1 MPKASA
7 SSIHKLNSTKNNKNI
22 SLRNIYYR
30 VFRIGRVSTR
40 DLANFS
46 SHFSL
51 LLSSGVDIVTT
62 LDILKGDDRH
72 RRFQKNL
79 EGVIRLIQSGC
90 SISDAFSRF
99 PASFKPFFISMLKTG
114 EMGGSLDRILSDLSV
129 YYEEEADFKDE
140 FIQILL
146 YPIIVLCISLA
157 VITFL
162 LVSVVPVFVSIFES
176 MGSDIPLLT
185 RILLHIGTL
194 IKYLLPMILLCVIF
208 LFLAFRF
215 SPKNG
220 KLIRLRDNLLLRVP
234 VIGKTIYYFECL
246 RFAKALAILQD
257 RGIEII
263 VSLQIVSDV
272 IQNIALRSIF
282 LQACD
287 RVKQGMLLSE
297 SLKMS
302 QIIQNDFYQILRVGE
317 NSGSMGTALN
327 NIAGHY
333 SAEGKRR
340 LKIITT
346 IFEPLVLVLV
356 GLVVMFI
363 ILSIM
368 MPIYQIYNGYAD
380 LI

>member
-194 IKYLLPMILLCVIF
+194 IKYSLPMILLCVIF

-327 NIAGHY
+327 NIAGYY

>member
-7 SSIHKLNSTKNNKNI
+7 SSIHKSNTKETSGNN
-22 SLRNIYYR
+22 SLRNIFYR
-30 VFRIGRVSTR
+30 VFKIGRVSTR
-40 DLANFS
+40 DLAVFA

-79 EGVIRLIQSGC
+79 DAIIKLIQSGR

-99 PASFKPFFISMLKTG
+99 PASFTPFFISMLKTG
-114 EMGGSLDRILSDLSV
+114 ELGGSLDKILSDLSS

-208 LFLAFRF
+208 LFLAFRL

-220 KLIRLRDNLLLRVP
+220 KLIRLRDKLLLRIP

-272 IQNIALRSIF
+272 IQNIALRSVF

-340 LKIITT
+340 LKIIMT